1 MGMDMRGRV
10 HGPCVL
16 ISHRSSFLH
25 ARMEIQTEPNSTSAA
40 EILLTYTVGKGRL
53 TLPRQTAWK
62 ACHLA

>member
-1 MGMDMRGRV
+1 MGVDMRGRV

-40 EILLTYTVGKGRL
+40 EILLTYY
-53 TLPRQTAWK
+53 
-62 ACHLA
+62 

>member
-1 MGMDMRGRV
+1 MGVDMRGRV

-40 EILLTYTVGKGRL
+40 EILLTYYLVVNNKI
-53 TLPRQTAWK
+53 K
-62 ACHLA
+62 YYVEF